1 MFLDTSGLL
10 CLQHASEAQHDIAL
24 AYFDASFERLT
35 HSYVLAEYV
44 ALAQV
49 RGFPRE
55 EALAFVADLQDSP
68 EVDVVYVDETLHRAA
83 LELLQ
88 KRLDKSWSLAD
99 AVSFVLMQRSNLTE
113 ALTTDHHFEQAGFIR
128 LLTP

>member
-10 CLQHASEAQHDIAL
+10 CLQHASETQHEMAV
-24 AYFDASFERLT
+24 AYFDTSLERLT
-35 HSYVLAEYV
+35 HSYILAEYV
-44 ALAQV
+44 ALAQA

-55 EALAFVADLQDSP
+55 EALAFVADLQDSS
-68 EVDVVYVDETLHRAA
+68 EVEVVYVDEELHRAA
-83 LELLQ
+83 LEMLW

-99 AVSFVLMQRSNLTE
+99 AASFVLMRRSNLTE
-113 ALTTDHHFEQAGFIR
+113 ALSTDHHFEQAGFVR